1 MVEISDKA
9 RTELLRIMSN
19 ESKVDYGIKIAVKGG
34 GCSGLSYSMDLRQEP
49 EDDDKVIESNGI
61 KIFLDLGS
69 SLYLNGTTLDFTD
82 GLNGSG
88 FTFMNPNATRTCGC
102 GQSFSA

>member
-1 MVEISDKA
+1 MVEITEKA
-9 RTELLRIMSN
+9 RGELLRIMSSEN
-19 ESKVDYGIKIAVKGG
+19 KVGYGIKIAVKGG
-34 GCSGLSYSMDLRQEP
+34 GCSGLSYFMDLKQDP
-49 EDDDKVIESNGI
+49 EEGDKVIESNGI

-69 SLYLNGTTLDFTD
+69 SLYLTGTTLDFSD

-88 FTFMNPNATRTCGC
+88 FMFMNPNATRTCGC